1 MLNIFGSVI
10 DTSNITSGAIL
21 LCTASAI
28 LLGLAVAWIHS
39 YKNRSN
45 NSFLL
50 SVSLIPVIVQV
61 IIMLV
66 NGNLGTG
73 VAVAGAFGFVRFR
86 SAPGTAREISSLFL
100 AMTIGLATGMGYIAV
115 AFLLTLIVGLLTIL
129 SLQFFTDIHSS
140 RILSVTVPEVLDYE
154 GVFEEVLSK
163 YTVNYQL
170 ISVKSVAMGTMYRI
184 MYEVETKDPDQTKE
198 FLDSL
203 RIRNGN
209 LEVSLSRRYD
219 KTEEIAL

>member
-1 MLNIFGSVI
+1 MLNIFSSI
-10 DTSNITSGAIL
+10 INTSGEITSGTIL
-21 LCTASAI
+21 LCTVSAI
-28 LLGLAVAWIHS
+28 LLGITVAMIHS
-39 YKNRSN
+39 YKNKTN

-100 AMTIGLATGMGYIAV
+100 AMTIGLATGMGYITV
-115 AFLLTLIVGLLTIL
+115 ACLLTMIVGILTLL
-129 SLQFFTDIHSS
+129 SLHFFADRKSS
-140 RILSVTVPEVLDYE
+140 RILSVTVPEALDYE

-163 YTVNYQL
+163 YSKRYQL
-170 ISVKSVAMGTMYRI
+170 ISVKTVAMGTMYRL
-184 MYEVETKDPDQTKE
+184 MYEVETKDP
-198 FLDSL
+198 
-203 RIRNGN
+203 
-209 LEVSLSRRYD
+209 
-219 KTEEIAL
+219 